1 MPQTLSAREVV
12 PVFDPSRLKLAREA
26 RGLKQNELALRLG
39 VQPAAVSQYEH
50 GRSRPSAPTLT
61 AIGLALHFPVSFF
74 ARVEGRRAPH
84 SFFRSLRS
92 TTVTDRKQAEATT
105 ELLFELAMA
114 LERHVHLPVLDL
126 PNMPLTNG
134 ASPEDMAA
142 KIRDHWGIQAGP
154 IRNMV
159 RLLEQRGVI
168 VARTLRGSDD
178 VDAFSRPFHS
188 RPVVVLAADKKDR
201 ARSRFDAAHELGHL
215 IMHREDAGIVKQ
227 VESEAHAFASEL
239 LMPADEIRNQLPV
252 RLDWDRLVKLK
263 FRWGVSIKAL
273 LMRARSLAVM
283 PESTYV
289 RAMKLYSSKGW
300 SKGEPGDLGPPET
313 PRLLQ
318 KAAEV
323 VYGSGVTSTQLA
335 DEAKLTVSEVDRLL
349 GEAGDIRPQ
358 LELGDE
364 MFGAT
369 VVDATS
375 RLNPGG

>member
-1 MPQTLSAREVV
+1 MVQALTARDVV
-12 PVFDPSRLKLAREA
+12 SVFDPNRLRLARES

-61 AIGLALHFPVSFF
+61 AIALALHFPVAFF
-74 ARVEGRRAPH
+74 ARVEDRSAPH

-105 ELLFELAMA
+105 ELLFELTMA

-126 PNMPLTNG
+126 PALPISSSR
-134 ASPEDMAA
+134 SPSDIAR
-142 KIRDHWGIQAGP
+142 KVRDHWGVPDGP
-154 IRNMV
+154 IRNVV

-168 VARTLRGSDD
+168 VARTLRGNDAI
-178 VDAFSRPFHS
+178 DAFSRPFRS
-188 RPVVVLAADKKDR
+188 RPIVVLAADKKDR

-215 IMHREDAGIVKQ
+215 VMHPTDVGSVRE
-227 VESEAHAFASEL
+227 VEDQAHAFASEF
-239 LMPADEIRNQLPV
+239 LMPADEIRSQLPV

-263 FRWGVSIKAL
+263 FRWGVSLKAL
-273 LMRARSLAVM
+273 LMRARTLGVM
-283 PESTYV
+283 PQGAYV
-289 RAMKLYSSKGW
+289 RALKLYSGKGW
-300 SKGEPGDLGPPET
+300 GKGEPGDLGPPET

-318 KAAEV
+318 KAVEV
-323 VYGSGVTSTQLA
+323 VYGSGVTSAQLG
-335 DEAKLTVSEVDRLL
+335 DEAKLTVAEVERLL

-364 MFGAT
+364 TFSST
-369 VVDATS
+369 VSTLH
-375 RLNPGG
+375 RG

>member
-1 MPQTLSAREVV
+1 MSPAVSARDVVHVFDPNRLRLAREV
-12 PVFDPSRLKLAREA
+12 
-26 RGLKQNELALRLG
+26 RGLKQNELARRLG

-74 ARVEGRRAPH
+74 ARVEDRSSPH

-92 TTVTDRKQAEATT
+92 TTVADRKQAEATT
-105 ELLFELAMA
+105 QLLFELAIA

-126 PNMPLTNG
+126 PTMPVSG
-134 ASPEDMAA
+134 KESPSDIAA
-142 KIRDHWGIQAGP
+142 KLRTHWGVPEGP
-154 IRNMV
+154 IRNVV
-159 RLLEQRGVI
+159 RLLEQRGTI

-178 VDAFSRPFHS
+178 VDAFSRPFVG

-215 IMHREDAGIVKQ
+215 VMHLDVPGSVKQ
-227 VESEAHAFASEL
+227 VEDEAHEFASEF
-239 LMPADEIRNQLPV
+239 LMPAEEIRSQLPV

-263 FRWGVSIKAL
+263 FRWGASIKAL
-273 LMRARSLAVM
+273 LMRTRSLGVM
-283 PESTYV
+283 PEGTYI

-323 VYGSGVTSTQLA
+323 VYGSGITSAQLA
-335 DEAKLTVSEVDRLL
+335 EEAKLTVAEVERLL

-358 LELGDE
+358 LELGNE
-364 MFGAT
+364 TFSSSISTLPRG
-369 VVDATS
+369 
-375 RLNPGG
+375 